1 MSAPKTIQWNNS
13 ALTKLERCGE
23 AFRRRYIEEEVI
35 PPSPRMLRG
44 TVVHRV
50 ASAAMMRKL
59 EEHQLPGREE
69 AKDLAATEFEQ
80 QWAGGVSLQA
90 EPIEGSV
97 ELEKAR
103 SKDFAVDLSEFYVDG
118 VAPRVEPVAVERH
131 ITVKPK
137 GSDLVIHGT
146 MDLVTKVPDGEVVR
160 DLKTSEK
167 SPSMDT
173 ADRSQQL
180 SMYALIRQ
188 AEVGELPVK
197 LTLDYLVRTPARA
210 ERKHVPLDTTRT
222 AADTAA
228 LVHRINTAVEAVRRG
243 VFMPT
248 APDSWWCS
256 PAWCEYFGS
265 CVYVRRGDNRPRD

>member
-1 MSAPKTIQWNNS
+1 MSTASIQWNNS

-23 AFRRRYIEEEVI
+23 AFRRRYIEGEVV

-50 ASAAMMRKL
+50 ASAAMLRKL
-59 EEHQLPGREE
+59 EEHEIPSRQE

-80 QWAGGVSLQA
+80 QWAGGVSFDA
-90 EPIEGSV
+90 EPIEGSAA
-97 ELEKAR
+97 LEKAR
-103 SKDFAVDLSEFYVDG
+103 SKDFAVDLSEFYVGG
-118 VAPRVEPVAVERH
+118 VAPSVEPIAVERH
-131 ITVKPK
+131 IEVRPK
-137 GSDLVIHGT
+137 DSDLVIHGT
-146 MDLVTKVPDGEVVR
+146 MDLVSRVAGGEVVR

-167 SPSMDT
+167 SPAKDT

-180 SMYALIRQ
+180 TMYALIRQ
-188 AEVGELPVK
+188 AEVGALPVK

-210 ERKHVPLDTTRT
+210 ERKHVPLDTTRDAQDVGT
-222 AADTAA
+222 
-228 LVHRINTAVEAVRRG
+228 LVHRINTAVEAVKRG

-256 PAWCEYFGS
+256 PTWCEFYRS
-265 CVYVRRGDNRPRD
+265 CAYVRRGDTRPRD